1 MIRRS
6 LLVAPIAI
14 ACLFASQAL
23 YASPANFHAPV
34 NAMFARS
41 KTVKFQ
47 LHNASSSPMDLK
59 AGDTVLT
66 LKAGETIKLDLAAGT
81 RIVTMAA
88 TATHPAGTLVLEVS
102 TGFDGSTVTLN

>member
-6 LLVAPIAI
+6 VLIAPIAI
-14 ACLFASQAL
+14 ACLLASQAL
-23 YASPANFHAPV
+23 YASPINIIAPA

-47 LHNASSSPMDLK
+47 LHNASSSPMELK
-59 AGDTVLT
+59 AGDKVMTV
-66 LKAGETIKLDLAAGT
+66 KAGETIHLDLAAGT
-81 RIVTMAA
+81 RIVTSAA
-88 TATHPAGTLVLEVS
+88 SDTHPAGTLVLEVS

>member
-6 LLVAPIAI
+6 LFVAPIVV
-14 ACLFASQAL
+14 ACLLAAQAL
-23 YASPANFHAPV
+23 YASPINMIAPT

-47 LHNASSSPMDLK
+47 LHNGSSSSMELK
-59 AGDTVLT
+59 AGDKIVT
-66 LKAGETIKLDLAAGT
+66 LKAGETVHLDLAAGT
-81 RIVTMAA
+81 RIVTNSA
-88 TATHPAGTLVLEVS
+88 TDTHPAGTLVLEVA